1 VFERLLSSAAVS
13 EPLIGISFD
22 RNPLLAS
29 SSGELT
35 WGGINSGCDLHN
47 FCNFFTF
54 QYFCIFIEIAK
65 RQI

>member
-47 FCNFFTF
+47 FCFTLLTKF
-54 QYFCIFIEIAK
+54 RIFIEIAK